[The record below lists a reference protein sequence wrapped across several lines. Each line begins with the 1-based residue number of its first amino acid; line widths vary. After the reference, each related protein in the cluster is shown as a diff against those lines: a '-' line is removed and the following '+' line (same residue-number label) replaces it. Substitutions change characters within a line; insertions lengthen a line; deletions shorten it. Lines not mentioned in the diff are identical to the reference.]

1 GRVVA
6 LKTIAPGATLS
17 AGSVARMQREARTLA
32 RLDHRAIVKVV
43 AVLEGPTPGYAMER
57 IDGAPI
63 DATPRSLREVVEM
76 IAQVADALEHAHAAG
91 VVHRDV
97 KPANILV
104 RGNDNPVL
112 TDFGLAQDAD
122 LPSLTRTG
130 AFAGTPYYMSPEQA
144 EGRTDAIDGRT
155 DIYALG
161 CILYEMLAGDRA
173 FRATSYI
180 ELLQQVST
188 GKVTPLRDRI
198 SSVPGE
204 LERIVGRAM
213 SLDPEARYSSAEAFG
228 NALLEWAS
236 DIGRARWSGSFVAF
250 RDPSLPPPEPAPSA

>member
-1 GRVVA
+1 MLRRDLKPPNIFVVKGVGGQ
-6 LKTIAPGATLS
+6 LEPKVLDFGIAKPLDEQA
-17 AGSVARMQREARTLA
+17 SVLTMNQTAS
-32 RLDHRAIVKVV
+32 
-43 AVLEGPTPGYAMER
+43 VLGTPEYM
-57 IDGAPI
+57 APEQ
-63 DATPRSLREVVEM
+63 LRETREP
-76 IAQVADALEHAHAAG
+76 DA
-91 VVHRDV
+91 
-97 KPANILV
+97 
-104 RGNDNPVL
+104 
-112 TDFGLAQDAD
+112 
-122 LPSLTRTG
+122 
-130 AFAGTPYYMSPEQA
+130 
-144 EGRTDAIDGRT
+144 RT

-204 LERIVGRAM
+204 LERIVSRAM

-250 RDPSLPPPEPAPSA
+250 RDPSLPPPEPAPSAVQITANAQPVSPVMATGPGAVLSDSLPPSQVPTDSFPAVAPPSTAPPNNAHVIRLGVMLLSVGVLLLGAALLALALR